1 MSLKKKYILL
11 IFSVSIFIAAGFAYQ
26 YRLFDS
32 GDRLFQDYLFRNY
45 TTPPEDEHIILIAID
60 ELSLSY
66 FAQQRTYW
74 PWPREFY
81 AIVIDYLVQHD
92 ANVIALDLLLDTP
105 DFDRL
110 SYRAD
115 LSDERFARSVADAG
129 NVILGLKTT
138 PYRPEIPT
146 IDFEK
151 TAYSPLD
158 VLNCNYRQEQTLITQ
173 PIPKFL
179 NAARFGGDTQIATE
193 RDGLIRKIPLM
204 LYLNNVGFIPSL
216 SLASLLAQFDN
227 TPQMKCEDGLLHV
240 NEYAIPV
247 DEDMNLELKWYG
259 KGGASEGSFKYYSF
273 QRVLR
278 DAVGLMRD
286 ETDET
291 FEPVISPK
299 VFTGK
304 TIIIG
309 ANATG
314 LADIKNTP
322 VSSLASFPGMEI
334 HATALQNIFD
344 RSYLT
349 ESDSETVWF
358 LLFILTLSLVFVFG
372 YRSIVESV
380 LYIIFFMTGTLFISG
395 QLFLQYDILLPVTL
409 LLAIG
414 VVSFAGMMTMNY
426 LSEGKEK
433 KKINRAFNHY
443 VQPEVVQEMLK
454 DPQKLRLGGEKKEL
468 TILFTD
474 LAGFSSLSEELKPE
488 ELIVFL
494 IYYFGE
500 LSDAIIKQMG
510 TIDKYI
516 GDSIMAFWGA
526 PLPIQNHAEMACKA
540 ALNMQAMIP
549 EIEEI
554 FSGVMNYS
562 PNTRIGINSGE
573 SVVGN
578 IGSESRFD
586 YTVLGDAVNLASRL
600 EPLNK
605 QFGTK
610 ILISE
615 FTHQQLPGYF
625 LCRELDLVRVMGIN
639 KPVKV
644 FELIADMSKEANYTD
659 NIEKVKIFETGLEH
673 YRKRHW
679 MHALKYFNQVLG
691 IDKDDGPSLIY
702 IERCKTFKKSPPPRG
717 WKGINEIKSKG

>member
-1 MSLKKKYILL
+1 MSSKKKYILL
-11 IFSVSIFIAAGFAYQ
+11 IFSVSIFIAAGLAYQ

-32 GDRLFQDYLFRNY
+32 GDRLFQDYLFRNH

-66 FAQQRTYW
+66 FAQQRNYW

-81 AIVIDYLVQHD
+81 KIVIDYLVQHN

-115 LSDERFARSVADAG
+115 LSDESFARAVADAG

-138 PYRPEIPT
+138 PYRPEIPV
-146 IDFEK
+146 IDFDN
-151 TAYSPLD
+151 TAYTPLD
-158 VLNCNYRQEQTLITQ
+158 VLNCNYRNEQTLITQ

-179 NAARFGGDTQIATE
+179 DAARFGGDTQIATD
-193 RDGLIRKIPLM
+193 RDGLIRKVPLM
-204 LYLNNVGFIPSL
+204 LYLNKVGFIPSL
-216 SLASLLAQFDN
+216 SFASLLAQFEN
-227 TPQMKCEDGLLHV
+227 TPQIKCEDGLLYV

-247 DEDMNLELKWYG
+247 DENMNLELKWYG
-259 KGGASEGSFKYYSF
+259 KGGALEGSFKYYSF

-278 DAVGLMRD
+278 DAVGLMR
-286 ETDET
+286 DET

-322 VSSLASFPGMEI
+322 VSALASFPGMEI
-334 HATALQNIFD
+334 HATALQNIID
-344 RSYLT
+344 RSHLT
-349 ESDSETVWF
+349 EPDYKTIWF

-372 YRSIVESV
+372 YRSIAESV
-380 LYIIFFMTGTLFISG
+380 LYIILFITGVLFISG
-395 QLFLQYDILLPVTL
+395 QLFLVYNILLPVTL

-500 LSDAIIKQMG
+500 LSEAIIKQMG

-549 EIEEI
+549 EIKEI
-554 FSGVMNYS
+554 FSGVMKYN

-578 IGSESRFD
+578 IGSETRFD

-610 ILISE
+610 IIISE
-615 FTHQQLPGYF
+615 FTHEQLPDYF

-644 FELIADMSKEANYTD
+644 FELIADISKEGNFKD
-659 NIEKVKIFETGLEH
+659 KIEKVKLFETGLEH
-673 YRKRHW
+673 YRKRQW
-679 MHALKYFNQVLG
+679 MDASKYFSQVLEV
-691 IDKDDGPSLIY
+691 DKNDGPSLIY
-702 IERCKTFKKSPPPRG
+702 IERCKTFKKNPPPRG
-717 WKGINEIKSKG
+717 WRGINEMKSKG